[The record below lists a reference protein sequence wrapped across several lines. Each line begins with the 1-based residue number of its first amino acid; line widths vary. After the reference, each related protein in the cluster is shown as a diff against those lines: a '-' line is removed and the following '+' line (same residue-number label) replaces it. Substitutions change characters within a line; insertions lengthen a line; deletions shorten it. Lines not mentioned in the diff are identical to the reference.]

1 MSQTL
6 TRSTPRRRLI
16 SVLMATAFGL
26 TLAVAPPAAP
36 EAHAVGISATHG
48 QRALRIAAQ
57 QYGIPYVWG
66 GESRRGFDC
75 SGLVQ
80 YVFAK
85 TGRRVPRV
93 AVDQYRASI
102 KLRPRMQ
109 RAGDLVFFYSGRNI
123 YHVGI
128 YAGNG
133 YMIHAAKPGTRVK
146 KQRIWTSKVYYGRVK

>member
-6 TRSTPRRRLI
+6 LRTTKPRRLI
-16 SVLMATAFGL
+16 SVIVATMFGL
-26 TLAVAPPAAP
+26 TLAVAPVEAP
-36 EAHAVGISATHG
+36 SASAVGISATHG

-57 QYGIPYVWG
+57 QYGVPYVWG
-66 GESRRGFDC
+66 GTSRRGFDC

-93 AVDQYRASI
+93 AQAQYNASI

-109 RAGDLVFFYSGRNI
+109 RPGDLVFFGAPRNV

-133 YMIHAAKPGTRVK
+133 YMINAAHSGTRVR
-146 KQRIWTSKVYYGRVK
+146 KQRIWTTAVRYGRVK